1 MSRRFDNAVEAT
13 VEQQEKGRV
22 FLSSFGEE
30 KENDFINGEFFG
42 GYLECIYFFVKG
54 KNFVLTQ
61 EGRRKRYMFNSYV
74 EKHQMLEVNADS
86 DENNDFWFTITSVDV
101 NHPIYQNNKEIIIQA
116 IREIEAGNRQLVY
129 CSPERPKSKVNTTD
143 MSELLGALA

>member
-1 MSRRFDNAVEAT
+1 MS
-13 VEQQEKGRV
+13 
-22 FLSSFGEE
+22 SSEDT
-30 KENDFINGEFFG
+30 KQS
-42 GYLECIYFFVKG
+42 LFVKG
-54 KNFVLTQ
+54 KDFVLTQ

-101 NHPIYQNNKEIIIQA
+101 NHPIYQNNKEVIIQA

-129 CSPERPKSKVNTTD
+129 CSPERPKSKLNTSD

>member
-1 MSRRFDNAVEAT
+1 MSRKFDNAMEAT

-42 GYLECIYFFVKG
+42 GYVECVYFFVKG
-54 KNFVLTQ
+54 QPFVLTQ

-74 EKHQMLEVNADS
+74 EKHQMLEVSADK
-86 DENNDFWFTITSVDV
+86 DENNDFWFTILEVDTE
-101 NHPIYQNNKEIIIQA
+101 HSIYQNNKDVIIQA

-129 CSPERPKSKVNTTD
+129 CSPERANSKLNNSD
-143 MSELLGALA
+143 KKELLGALA